1 MLEKLKNKIEAK
13 RAAKNIFWFL
23 LVLAKDYLWWL
34 GQIIETQF
42 GRGQMKFKPSYLKI
56 RKQLSLPPIIIGGTS
71 RSGTTLLLSI
81 LSAHPDIFAIPFET
95 YAFANPWNKNQHLT
109 PPLRLDKIYQC
120 LADYE
125 IPKNCHRWCE
135 KTPWNIFW
143 FNDIFRLFK
152 GRVKLIFIVRDGRD
166 AVLSI
171 KSNNPNRPFAQKV
184 EDWTEEA
191 EAALIY
197 KNNPLILG
205 IKYEDLVLN
214 YEATIRK
221 VLNFIGEEF
230 DERILLWD
238 QYATVQT
245 HRAWAGPARPLFSDS
260 IGKWKKPEYQS
271 KIEEL
276 LQNPKVIYLLKE
288 LGYLD

>member
-245 HRAWAGPARPLFSDS
+245 HRAWAGP
-260 IGKWKKPEYQS
+260 
-271 KIEEL
+271 
-276 LQNPKVIYLLKE
+276 
-288 LGYLD
+288 